1 MKTETKILIGLAFLV
16 FVSLV
21 SSCKKGDNYQMPN
34 QRFVTEASSG
44 NMFEIAAGNLAIQK
58 GVHADVKAYG
68 NHMVTDH
75 SMASSEMATLANQ
88 KGLTIPGT
96 MLEKHQTKLNMLAG
110 LSGTAFDKQYAA
122 MMLASHME
130 TITLF
135 QEASSNIGVPDNDLR
150 SFASGKLPTLNQHLD
165 HAQQLQNK
173 VGK

>member
-21 SSCKKGDNYQMPN
+21 TSCKKDNNYQMAN
-34 QRFVTEASSG
+34 QTFVTQASSS
-44 NMFEIAAGNLAIQK
+44 NMFEIEAGNLAVQK
-58 GVHADVKAYG
+58 GVNADVKAYG

-75 SMASSEMATLANQ
+75 GTAATEMASMANQ
-88 KGLTIPGT
+88 KGLTIPGA
-96 MLEKHQTKLNMLAG
+96 MMEKHQTKLNMLAG
-110 LSGTAFDKQYAA
+110 LSGEAFDKQYAA

-135 QEASSNIGVPDNDLR
+135 QEASSNIGVPDGDLR
-150 SFASGKLPTLNQHLD
+150 GFASAKLPTLNEHLE